1 MSEETQEEIN
11 LAEVATAE
19 QANVAINEAQE
30 DITEIGD
37 NDVLIT
43 PNVDLPTRDDT
54 TITRVMQV
62 LKQNFDNFSFDVNED
77 YAKKF
82 NNLDDL
88 ISYTD
93 RSFGDICKERE
104 KTECFVRNRD
114 GAAMARFWC
123 ACKVLS
129 DVALSGK
136 KYGDQAVKQYA
147 AHRGISDSYL
157 YQQINIARRLDI
169 VDVFLLGT
177 RGIETL
183 YLRKLAGFKDDVTR
197 QTIINSF
204 LERYT
209 STVNKKD
216 RDLAKK
222 AFISA
227 INASGKNTKNIDAA
241 NPIVALAS
249 SEDFVPTPETEGV
262 LAAVGSVSG
271 MLKKL
276 SRPEIMH
283 DLEQY
288 GDNFFMLDNTPDAEK
303 QLAKVKEKA
312 TELRDLCEKSKDNL
326 EFALQK
332 LDSLLAVQLLPH
344 EQ

>member
-1 MSEETQEEIN
+1 MSEEKQEEIN

-43 PNVDLPTRDDT
+43 PNVDLPTRDDM
-54 TITRVMQV
+54 TIARVMQV

-82 NNLDDL
+82 SNLDDL

-123 ACKVLS
+123 TCKVLS

-147 AHRGISDSYL
+147 ATEVY
-157 YQQINIARRLDI
+157 
-169 VDVFLLGT
+169 
-177 RGIETL
+177 
-183 YLRKLAGFKDDVTR
+183 
-197 QTIINSF
+197 
-204 LERYT
+204 
-209 STVNKKD
+209 
-216 RDLAKK
+216 
-222 AFISA
+222 
-227 INASGKNTKNIDAA
+227 
-241 NPIVALAS
+241 
-249 SEDFVPTPETEGV
+249 PTPTFTSRSISHGV
-262 LAAVGSVSG
+262 LTSWMCSCSVLVVSG
-271 MLKKL
+271 LCTCASWQA
-276 SRPEIMH
+276 SRM
-283 DLEQY
+283 
-288 GDNFFMLDNTPDAEK
+288 TS
-303 QLAKVKEKA
+303 
-312 TELRDLCEKSKDNL
+312 RDRSSST
-326 EFALQK
+326 A
-332 LDSLLAVQLLPH
+332 SWSGIPVP
-344 EQ
+344 